1 MKMEYTPI
9 PLVTVFDVDA
19 IVNISY
25 YKLENGYVF
34 SGESHFFWEFIYV
47 DRGSIVV
54 TAGADK
60 YFLKAGELAFHCPY
74 EFHSFQS
81 VGASDVMVVAFC
93 CESEAMHRLEKKVL
107 LLHQREKQ
115 CLKPLMDEAQQAYQY
130 FENDPALVN
139 LRKKPTAPWGSDQLI
154 KLYLEQLFICICRR
168 DDNVRFS
175 QRAITST
182 QFHQHLLLAQQA
194 RLSCR
199 ALFRGH
205 HASIA
210 GRGARHK
217 RLTAQA
223 RVPRA
228 DRPEHG
234 ALSHGAAHRRGKAS
248 DPRGKPHVHTDR
260 RAHRH

>member
-1 MKMEYTPI
+1 
-9 PLVTVFDVDA
+9 
-19 IVNISY
+19 
-25 YKLENGYVF
+25 
-34 SGESHFFWEFIYV
+34 
-47 DRGSIVV
+47 
-54 TAGADK
+54 
-60 YFLKAGELAFHCPY
+60 
-74 EFHSFQS
+74 
-81 VGASDVMVVAFC
+81 MVVAFC

-154 KLYLEQLFICICRR
+154 QALSGAAVHLHLPPRRQCPLFPARHHIHA
-168 DDNVRFS
+168 VS
-175 QRAITST
+175 PAS
-182 QFHQHLLLAQQA
+182 AAGAAGA

-248 DPRGKPHVHTDR
+248 DPRGKPSRSHR
-260 RAHRH
+260 SPSASALRASTISPIFLKQTGMSPTEYEKNTQGIKEHLKCEAMF